1 VIAALIALIGTLI
14 VAVIGYR
21 RWDKERQAQ
30 RFSRFESDKQDVY
43 KTLWDRVQNVNA
55 SLRRGR
61 VDASGFS
68 ELVADLNEFM
78 IRNGA
83 HLDDAD
89 QQLVNEYIAAVRS
102 FHEVVSGAD
111 SEAQILMGRRKRFHR
126 KLPTALDISARP
138 NNKPIAS
145 GTNSG
150 KRFASSSG
158 ARFRVSMQRLGCR
171 AHEAHHG
178 IQDGSDRASRPPPP
192 ARTRVAR
199 FARPTTSTGL

>member
-1 VIAALIALIGTLI
+1 MLNSPSATVIAALIALIGTLI
-14 VAVIGYR
+14 GAVIGYR
-21 RWDKERQAQ
+21 RWDQERQAQ
-30 RFSRFESDKQDVY
+30 RFSRFESDRQDVY

-89 QQLVNEYIAAVRS
+89 QQLVNEYIAAVRT

-111 SEAQILMGRRKRFHR
+111 PEAQIPYGSTQAIPPEVANRIRHLGETQQQVNCLRDQLREK
-126 KLPTALDISARP
+126 
-138 NNKPIAS
+138 
-145 GTNSG
+145 
-150 KRFASSSG
+150 
-158 ARFRVSMQRLGCR
+158 VRLVLG
-171 AHEAHHG
+171 G
-178 IQDGSDRASRPPPP
+178 P
-192 ARTRVAR
+192 V
-199 FARPTTSTGL
+199 

>member
-1 VIAALIALIGTLI
+1 MERSRLLVAEQGRQQVLDSPSATVIAALIALLGTLV

-30 RFSRFESDKQDVY
+30 RFSRFEADRQDVY
-43 KTLWDRVQNVNA
+43 KILWDRVQNVNA

-89 QQLVNEYIAAVRS
+89 QQLVNKYIAAVRS
-102 FHEVVSGAD
+102 FHEVVSSAD
-111 SEAQILMGRRKRFHR
+111 LEAQIPYGSTQAIPPEVANRIKHLSEAQQQANRLRDQLREKVRLVLG
-126 KLPTALDISARP
+126 
-138 NNKPIAS
+138 
-145 GTNSG
+145 GT
-150 KRFASSSG
+150 
-158 ARFRVSMQRLGCR
+158 V
-171 AHEAHHG
+171 
-178 IQDGSDRASRPPPP
+178 
-192 ARTRVAR
+192 
-199 FARPTTSTGL
+199 